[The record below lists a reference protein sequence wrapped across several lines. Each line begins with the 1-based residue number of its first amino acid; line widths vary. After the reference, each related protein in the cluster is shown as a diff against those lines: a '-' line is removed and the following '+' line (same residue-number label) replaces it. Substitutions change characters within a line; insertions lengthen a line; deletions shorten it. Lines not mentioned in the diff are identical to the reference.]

1 MKKIIGY
8 LSSWSLFWI
17 GHVISY
23 LVSLFANI
31 EGFCMTRSANIQDWS
46 KCNGPW
52 D

>member
-1 MKKIIGY
+1 MKKVIGY

-23 LVSLFANI
+23 LAVFFINI
-31 EGFCMTRSANIQDWS
+31 EGFCMNRSFRIQGWS

-52 D
+52 E